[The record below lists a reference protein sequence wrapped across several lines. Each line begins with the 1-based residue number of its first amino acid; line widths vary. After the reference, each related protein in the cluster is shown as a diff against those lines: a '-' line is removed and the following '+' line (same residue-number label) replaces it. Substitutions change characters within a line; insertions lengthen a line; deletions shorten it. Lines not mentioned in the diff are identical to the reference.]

1 MASDR
6 FSIYGA
12 FIIESNGG
20 YERSAHVHRCTSY
33 KASLKNNWAYKNKP
47 NKPNKPKLKN
57 STNIY
62 HSSDLEKILAKIESR
77 FVILF

>member
-1 MASDR
+1 MSSDI

-12 FIIESNGG
+12 FIIEYNGG

-33 KASLKNNWAYKNKP
+33 KASLKNNWAYKKKP
-47 NKPNKPKLKN
+47 NIPKLKN

-62 HSSDLEKILAKIESR
+62 HNSKKGY
-77 FVILF
+77 